1 MLIATPILI
10 DLDEGFQIDGLVKE
24 LLQRLAGLGTHL
36 LQGNTLMT
44 NNDTLLGVTLHID
57 DGIDMD
63 ALVLLLKTLYTHL
76 NRVGDLLV
84 IVEENLLANDL

>member
-10 DLDEGFQIDGLVKE
+10 DLDEGFQIDGFVKE
-24 LLQRLAGLGTHL
+24 LLQRLAGLGTYL